1 MKHIKTIN
9 EFFGLFKKNSDE
21 DKIALEFIKRLEKV
35 DKLISS
41 NQGENPY
48 TVEKLSKSYK
58 VIFDD
63 VDIKVTN
70 KSFRNRLGGLIDY
83 YSLSIDDKIGNIE
96 KIECK
101 EKYKKKLYDL
111 ASFIYSTDKS
121 KKRFEKVWTNINPA
135 ADRL

>member
-70 KSFRNRLGGLIDY
+70 KSFTFLMAKTPAIAPNTP
-83 YSLSIDDKIGNIE
+83 IGAN
-96 KIECK
+96 
-101 EKYKKKLYDL
+101 
-111 ASFIYSTDKS
+111 FIT
-121 KKRFEKVWTNINPA
+121 
-135 ADRL
+135 